1 LAARLHFFFPLS
13 NPREW
18 SGLGQLFNLFRI
30 VARVSFP
37 FFFFFFYFFFIFFLL
52 SIAFLSRFTPPH
64 QFCSPCRESRELKS
78 RTATSHIQRSLFRRP
93 VGRKKTTT
101 TESAALWA
109 LFNGANVD
117 SRVRGGSSQSS

>member
-37 FFFFFFYFFFIFFLL
+37 FYFILFFYFFPSLYSFSFSFYPSASVLL
-52 SIAFLSRFTPPH
+52 SLPREPRAKKPDGDKSHPTEPFPPPCWEEENYNNRVC
-64 QFCSPCRESRELKS
+64 CSMG
-78 RTATSHIQRSLFRRP
+78 P
-93 VGRKKTTT
+93 V
-101 TESAALWA
+101 
-109 LFNGANVD
+109 
-117 SRVRGGSSQSS
+117 